1 MVVGREWGTEGKGE
15 EMGLKNAG
23 VVEDVGDVTCREVA
37 PKAVALGEAF
47 PARLHVC
54 EPPCYI

>member
-1 MVVGREWGTEGKGE
+1 MVVRREWGTEGKGE

-23 VVEDVGDVTCREVA
+23 VVEDVGDITCTEVA

-47 PARLHVC
+47 PAQLCVC
-54 EPPCYI
+54 ELPCYI